1 MGNGNRPTPEFRRE
15 AVRLALTSGR
25 MRREIAED
33 LGIGLSTLTRWLRD
47 ERDASEPSEAPVD
60 VHAELKRLRRENAVL
75 KQERDILKKAGG
87 LLRERGKSMTF
98 GFIEAEKANFP
109 ISRMCHVLGVSQSGF
124 FAWQERPACLRQQ
137 QDMVYLAHIR
147 TAFALS
153 NGTYGSPRMHRDL
166 VDDGHEIGRHRT
178 ARLMRENQLIA
189 RQKRRFKRT
198 TDSEHAWPI
207 APNLVAQDFT
217 ADGPDRKWGADISY
231 IWTAEGW
238 LYLAVV
244 LDLFSRRVVGWATSD
259 RLKRDLAV
267 EALRRALVA
276 RNPAPGLVHHSDRG
290 SQYCSVAYQALLRKR
305 GVQISMSGRG
315 NCYDNSMVETF
326 FKTIKSELIWPVAW
340 QSRQQAE
347 NAVARYIDG
356 FYNPVR
362 RHSSL
367 GFQSPIAFERKARE
381 VS

>member
-1 MGNGNRPTPEFRRE
+1 
-15 AVRLALTSGR
+15 
-25 MRREIAED
+25 
-33 LGIGLSTLTRWLRD
+33 
-47 ERDASEPSEAPVD
+47 
-60 VHAELKRLRRENAVL
+60 
-75 KQERDILKKAGG
+75 
-87 LLRERGKSMTF
+87 MTF
-98 GFIEAEKANFP
+98 GFIEAEKASFP
-109 ISRMCHVLGVSQSGF
+109 INRMCRVLGVSQSGF
-124 FAWQERPACLRQQ
+124 FAWQDRPACRRQQ

-166 VDDGHEIGRHRT
+166 VDEGHEIGRHRT

-198 TDSEHAWPI
+198 TDSEHAWPV

-290 SQYCSVAYQALLRKR
+290 SQYCSVDYQALLRKR
-305 GVQISMSGRG
+305 GILISMSGRG
-315 NCYDNSMVETF
+315 NCYDNAMVLRRENSPLDCLTSFGHIKNFPLMELLCCTIFITSAKRGAQLTTF
-326 FKTIKSELIWPVAW
+326 ILFDFFFNGIESVTINSNNLEFSIF
-340 QSRQQAE
+340 S
-347 NAVARYIDG
+347 
-356 FYNPVR
+356 
-362 RHSSL
+362 
-367 GFQSPIAFERKARE
+367 
-381 VS
+381 

>member
-1 MGNGNRPTPEFRRE
+1 
-15 AVRLALTSGR
+15 
-25 MRREIAED
+25 MRFA
-33 LGIGLSTLTRWLRD
+33 
-47 ERDASEPSEAPVD
+47 
-60 VHAELKRLRRENAVL
+60 
-75 KQERDILKKAGG
+75 
-87 LLRERGKSMTF
+87 
-98 GFIEAEKANFP
+98 FIDAEKASFP
-109 ISRMCHVLGVSQSGF
+109 ISRMCHALGVSQSGF
-124 FAWQERPACLRQQ
+124 FAWQDRPACRRQQ
-137 QDMVYLAHIR
+137 QDMIYLAHIR

-166 VDDGHEIGRHRT
+166 VDEGHEIGRRRT

-198 TDSEHAWPI
+198 TDSEHAWPV

-267 EALRRALVA
+267 KALRRALAA

-290 SQYCSVAYQALLRKR
+290 SQYCSIDYQALLRKR
-305 GVQISMSGRG
+305 GILISMSGRG
-315 NCYDNSMVETF
+315 NCYDNSMVLRRENSPLDCFLILLTF
-326 FKTIKSELIWPVAW
+326 FKTIKSELVWPVAW

>member
-1 MGNGNRPTPEFRRE
+1 
-15 AVRLALTSGR
+15 
-25 MRREIAED
+25 
-33 LGIGLSTLTRWLRD
+33 
-47 ERDASEPSEAPVD
+47 
-60 VHAELKRLRRENAVL
+60 
-75 KQERDILKKAGG
+75 
-87 LLRERGKSMTF
+87 MTF
-98 GFIEAEKANFP
+98 GFIEAEKASVP
-109 ISRMCHVLGVSQSGF
+109 ISRMCRALGVSQSGF

-147 TAFALS
+147 TTFALS

-166 VDDGHEIGRHRT
+166 VDEGHEIGRHRT
-178 ARLMRENQLIA
+178 ARLMRENRLIA

-198 TDSEHAWPI
+198 TDSEHAWPV

-217 ADGPDRKWGADISY
+217 ADGPDRKWGADISC

-290 SQYCSVAYQALLRKR
+290 SQYCSVDYQALLRKR
-305 GVQISMSGRG
+305 GILISLSAIACNRLPAVDERARELLRQLDGGNVLQDHQVRADLAGRMAIPPAG
-315 NCYDNSMVETF
+315 RNR
-326 FKTIKSELIWPVAW
+326 
-340 QSRQQAE
+340 SRQ
-347 NAVARYIDG
+347 IH
-356 FYNPVR
+356 R
-362 RHSSL
+362 RVL
-367 GFQSPIAFERKARE
+367 
-381 VS
+381 